1 VLSYTTSHSFLY
13 HDHLFVVQTGMVEH
27 DHTPMFYIMVVPLWW
42 TVQIFT
48 KTSPVSSVRGVGGKI
63 CLSSVIL
70 WTRSW
75 ATPLYSVQVDA
86 GVHTVVFR
94 KIAFRHFFRELCIGF
109 PSFLQIYRLVR
120 WIKLFITG
128 SISLHV
134 LEILFYIMNTIITG
148 RLAHL
153 YPSCPVDFLFL
164 GTYWN
169 PFIGGVHPRLI

>member
-1 VLSYTTSHSFLY
+1 
-13 HDHLFVVQTGMVEH
+13 MVEH

-75 ATPLYSVQVDA
+75 ATPLYSVQVDG
-86 GVHTVVFR
+86 GVHTVVVR

-109 PSFLQIYRLVR
+109 PSFLQKYRLVR
-120 WIKLFITG
+120 WVKLEFCFLVKEEQLKIT
-128 SISLHV
+128 LN
-134 LEILFYIMNTIITG
+134 FT
-148 RLAHL
+148 HL
-153 YPSCPVDFLFL
+153 KYGLKKLCCM
-164 GTYWN
+164 
-169 PFIGGVHPRLI
+169 